1 METPGPHKAPRNLN
15 IRVSQNLGSNL
26 VDAATIRQLPYSS
39 LARAWMI
46 DGAKRAGVDL
56 LQPEAISAPV

>member
-1 METPGPHKAPRNLN
+1 MEIPRPNKAPRNLN

-26 VDAATIRQLPYSS
+26 VDAAISRGRPYSE
-39 LARAWMI
+39 LARNWMI

-56 LQPEAISAPV
+56 QAEVISAPV